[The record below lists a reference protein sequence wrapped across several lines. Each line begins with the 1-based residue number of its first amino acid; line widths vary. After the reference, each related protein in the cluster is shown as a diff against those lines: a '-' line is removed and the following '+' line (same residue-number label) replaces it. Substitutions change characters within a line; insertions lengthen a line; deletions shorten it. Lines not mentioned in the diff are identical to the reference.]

1 MGTQRQ
7 ARLARWVG
15 STGRGEKGY
24 SGFMDHDLTAST
36 GADVFVIAEAGVNH
50 NGDPALAA
58 ELVAAA
64 KQAGADAV
72 KFQSFDPDALV
83 SAGAETAAYQ
93 KKATGSDDQQ
103 AMLRGL
109 VLDAA
114 AHEAL
119 FAQCEGLGIEFIST
133 PFDAGSAE
141 MLVRLGVRR
150 LKVGSGD
157 VTNIPLLRHLA
168 GFGLPV
174 ILSTGMADM
183 AEIDRAIAALS
194 PLRDRISLLHCVSA
208 YPTPMAEANLLAIRT
223 LEACYALPI
232 GYSDHTLGIHAAP
245 AAVALGARII
255 EKHLTLDRNLPGP
268 DHAASLEPD
277 GFAAMVA
284 AIREVSSALGD
295 GVKAARG
302 SELDTRRVARRGLK
316 AARDLAAG
324 TVLRLEDIAV
334 LRPETGFAPH
344 LIDELPGRTL
354 RHPLERGA
362 PILPDDLE

>member
-1 MGTQRQ
+1 M
-7 ARLARWVG
+7 
-15 STGRGEKGY
+15 E
-24 SGFMDHDLTAST
+24 HDLTAPA
-36 GADVFVIAEAGVNH
+36 GEAVFVIAEAGVNH

-58 ELVAAA
+58 DLVVAA

-93 KKATGSDDQQ
+93 KQATGSDDQQ

-109 VLDAA
+109 VLDVA

-119 FAQCEGLGIEFIST
+119 FAQCAELGIEFIST
-133 PFDAGSAE
+133 PFDAGSAD
-141 MLVRLGVRR
+141 MLVRLGVKR

-168 GFGLPV
+168 TFGLPV
-174 ILSTGMADM
+174 ILSTGMADL
-183 AEIDRAIAALS
+183 AEIDRAIAALA
-194 PLRDRISLLHCVSA
+194 PLKDRISLLHCVSA
-208 YPTPMAEANLLAIRT
+208 YPTPLADANLLAIRT

-255 EKHLTLDRNLPGP
+255 EKHLTLDRGLPGP
-268 DHAASLEPD
+268 DHAASLEPEE
-277 GFAAMVA
+277 FAEMVT
-284 AIREVSSALGD
+284 AIRAVGTALGD
-295 GVKAARG
+295 GVKAPRG

-316 AARDLAAG
+316 AARDMGAG

-334 LRPETGFAPH
+334 LRPETGIAPH
-344 LIDELPGRTL
+344 LIDDLPGRTL
-354 RHPLERGA
+354 RHPLSEGA
-362 PILPDDLE
+362 PILPEDLE